1 MFLSV
6 LLQLKNH
13 ARSRGSGI
21 VIFKGYAAYFNP
33 GSSAFQILSDLQ
45 QFQGNVNIFFAS
57 FIFYVIF
64 AVLGVPAF
72 LHSNYERLSKASTD
86 PDSNLP
92 YTLWG
97 LAATSAIL
105 LVVVAIVDYPTIS
118 RTLSMHNPDPVLFNV
133 YIITQVVIVVVIVIN
148 FVLAAFVVIP
158 KKEHIQLP
166 PVLQVLFCTRFSK
179 FGSKIAQIVAT
190 GIFSTFFTVLGWHVA
205 FFFLAFAAFP
215 ARAILVILLYVAGV
229 FCIVVFF
236 SYFFKTVTCN
246 AKFCHAVADRAE
258 ASLGPQIFFPIAFVG
273 AVTFII
279 MQAVFFF
286 RITVFIG
293 ATDAG
298 GIPTIIGA
306 LGPATILGVLG
317 VGTAGALK
325 KYNPKTLAERLVGRT
340 GIEDVLQGGATS
352 ESENVEMAATSAE
365 KEVSDKEGVEVIG
378 N

>member
-1 MFLSV
+1 M
-6 LLQLKNH
+6 
-13 ARSRGSGI
+13 GDI
-21 VIFKGYAAYFNP
+21 E
-33 GSSAFQILSDLQ
+33 
-45 QFQGNVNIFFAS
+45 QFQGNVDIFFAS
-57 FIFYVIF
+57 FVFYVIF

-72 LHSNYERLSKASTD
+72 LHSNYKRLSKASTD

-118 RTLSMHNPDPVLFNV
+118 RTLSTHNPDNVLFNV
-133 YIITQVVIVVVIVIN
+133 YIITQVVIVAVIVIN
-148 FVLAAFVVIP
+148 FVLAAIVVLP
-158 KKEHIQLP
+158 KKQHIQLP
-166 PVLQVLFCTRFSK
+166 PALQVLFCTKYCK
-179 FGSKIAQIVAT
+179 FGSKVAQILAT

-215 ARAILVILLYVAGV
+215 ARAILVILLYVAGI
-229 FCIVVFF
+229 FFIVAFF
-236 SYFFKTVTCN
+236 SYFFKIVTCN

-258 ASLGPQIFFPIAFVG
+258 DNLGLQILFPIAFVG
-273 AVTFII
+273 AVIFII

-325 KYNPKTLAERLVGRT
+325 KYNPKNLAERLVGRT
-340 GIEDVLQGGATS
+340 GLEDVLQGVVP

-365 KEVSDKEGVEVIG
+365 KEASDKEGEPATETKEIG
-378 N
+378 AV

>member
-1 MFLSV
+1 M
-6 LLQLKNH
+6 
-13 ARSRGSGI
+13 
-21 VIFKGYAAYFNP
+21 
-33 GSSAFQILSDLQ
+33 
-45 QFQGNVNIFFAS
+45 
-57 FIFYVIF
+57 
-64 AVLGVPAF
+64 
-72 LHSNYERLSKASTD
+72 HSNYEKLSKASTD

-105 LVVVAIVDYPTIS
+105 LLIAVIVDYPTIS
-118 RTLSMHNPDPVLFNV
+118 RTLSMHSPDTVLFNV
-133 YIITQVVIVVVIVIN
+133 YIITQVVIVMVIITN
-148 FVLAAFVVIP
+148 FILAALVVIP

-179 FGSKIAQIVAT
+179 FGSKVAVVLAT
-190 GIFSTFFTVLGWHVA
+190 AIFATFFTVLGWHIA

-229 FCIVVFF
+229 FCMVAFF
-236 SYFFKTVTCN
+236 SFFFKVVTCN
-246 AKFCHAVADRAE
+246 AKFCRAVADRAE
-258 ASLGPQIFFPIAFVG
+258 TNLGLQIFFPIAFAC

-279 MQAVFFF
+279 MLAVFFF

-306 LGPATILGVLG
+306 LGPATILGILG

-325 KYNPKTLAERLVGRT
+325 KYHPKNLAEHLVGNT
-340 GIEDVLQGGATS
+340 GIEEVLQGVVPEG
-352 ESENVEMAATSAE
+352 ENVEMEATSAE
-365 KEVSDKEGVEVIG
+365 KEGSDKEGEKTTKTD
-378 N
+378 